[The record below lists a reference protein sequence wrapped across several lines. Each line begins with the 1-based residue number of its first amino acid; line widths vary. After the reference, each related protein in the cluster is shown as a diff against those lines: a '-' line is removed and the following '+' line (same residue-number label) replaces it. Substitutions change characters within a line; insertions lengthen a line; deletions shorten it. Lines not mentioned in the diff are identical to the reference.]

1 MNWSNQWFAAPSG
14 EKKHETK
21 DLWVCS
27 IPLDPLVV
35 DVKSIKMVCLSQS
48 VSTFLGADLPSFS
61 RRSPIAMQFFKP
73 CSGCPITMTFFRDS
87 TFSKHTEKEK
97 DDYIHSWKAKVHV
110 WRGQFLKNEHWKEN
124 VSLSLSLLR
133 DESFRIWNFI
143 TLLKYTHVKNIF
155 RQGGGRLYNSEV

>member
-110 WRGQFLKNEHWKEN
+110 WRGQFFKKWTLKGKCLALF
-124 VSLSLSLLR
+124 VSTKR
-133 DESFRIWNFI
+133 WVIQDMEFYHTFEIHPCKKHFQTGWW
-143 TLLKYTHVKNIF
+143 
-155 RQGGGRLYNSEV
+155 